1 MSNRT
6 VTNSAGEIFGAL
18 ADPTRRAVLDLLCGG
33 RQPAGRIAASFNV
46 SRPAVT
52 KHVRLLLRARLIREQ
67 REGRYRF
74 YELNAEPLK
83 AVDSWLNRYKVFW
96 SASLVGLKNY
106 VESEGA
112 KGISA
117 SKRNS
122 NQTIR
127 RPSK

>member
-1 MSNRT
+1 M
-6 VTNSAGEIFGAL
+6 VTYNAEKIFGAL

-33 RQPAGRIAASFNV
+33 RQHAGRIAASFNI

-52 KHVRLLLRARLIREQ
+52 KHVRLLLRAHLIREH

-83 AVDSWLNRYKVFW
+83 AVDSWLNSYKAFW

-106 VESEGA
+106 VENEEA
-112 KGISA
+112 KGISV
-117 SKRNS
+117 SKRN
-122 NQTIR
+122 NQTMR
-127 RPSK
+127 RRSK